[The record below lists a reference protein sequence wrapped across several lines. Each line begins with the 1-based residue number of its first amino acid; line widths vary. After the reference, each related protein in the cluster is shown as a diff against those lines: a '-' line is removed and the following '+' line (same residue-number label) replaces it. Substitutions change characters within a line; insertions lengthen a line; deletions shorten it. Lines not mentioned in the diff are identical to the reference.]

1 MATRIE
7 IPNIEIDLHI
17 GCDAQERSTIQTVFA
32 TLVITNYQK
41 FRACH
46 TDNIN
51 DTLDVSAL
59 KQTVRECI
67 KINELH
73 TLERLGQLLE
83 ENLRKKFPQTGLN
96 WEIQLLKKNFGWK
109 YVQTWSS

>member
-7 IPNIEIDLHI
+7 IPNIELELHI
-17 GCDAQERSTIQTVFA
+17 GCDDQERSHPQPVFIG
-32 TLVITNYQK
+32 VSITNYQK

-46 TDNIN
+46 TDNIQ

-59 KQTVRECI
+59 KDTIRGCI
-67 KINELH
+67 KTKELH
-73 TLERLGQLLE
+73 TLERLGQIFE
-83 ENLRKKFPQTGLN
+83 EELRHRFPHTGLN
-96 WEIQLLKKNFGWK
+96 WEIQIVKKDFGWK